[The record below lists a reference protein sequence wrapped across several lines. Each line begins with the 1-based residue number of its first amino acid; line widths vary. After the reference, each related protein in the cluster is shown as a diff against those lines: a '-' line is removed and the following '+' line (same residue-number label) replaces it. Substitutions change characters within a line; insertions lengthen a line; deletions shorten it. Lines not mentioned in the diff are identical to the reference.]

1 VRRLESLTIALVAVL
16 LTAVPAFFTDAIDGV
31 GRFPRTVPD
40 WLGWIAIVVVCMS
53 LALWRRHPGWT
64 LALGCGGV
72 LLGMLTDVEPSNAG
86 LVVLPALTLL
96 GAYSWTGRR
105 AIAVGLGLLLWL
117 EAMYLV
123 TGDTSPALAIFT
135 LPGYVAGF
143 VLRRVHETAEQLAMR
158 SRELEEERELF
169 AELSVRNERARIAS
183 ELHDIIGHALSV
195 MVVQA
200 AAGQRLAE
208 HDPAATAEAF
218 GVIAES
224 ARRGREDLGR
234 LVDLLGGEPV
244 EAPDLSLIDEVISRA
259 ARSGLAVTCR
269 FEGDRDGVPAPV
281 AHAAFRVVQ
290 EGLTNALRHAPGAGV
305 QVLVRGAGRAV
316 TVRVVNDRAVGSSP
330 GIIGTGQGL
339 RGLRERIQHL
349 GGSLDAGEVAGGGWA
364 LEARL
369 PSG

>member
-1 VRRLESLTIALVAVL
+1 VRRLETLTIVLVAVL
-16 LTAVPAFFTDAIDGV
+16 LTVVPTFFTDIVDGSLVPRSTADWIGWTALV
-31 GRFPRTVPD
+31 GSC
-40 WLGWIAIVVVCMS
+40 LS

-64 LALGCGGV
+64 LVVGCGAI
-72 LLGMLTDVEPSNAG
+72 LFCTTTAVEPTDAA
-86 LVVLPALTLL
+86 LIILPALTLV
-96 GAYSWTGRR
+96 GGYSWGGRT

-117 EAMYLV
+117 EALYLT
-123 TGDTSPALAIFT
+123 TGETGPALAIFT

-143 VLRRVHETAEQLAMR
+143 VLRRVHETAEQLEVR

-200 AAGQRLAE
+200 AAGQRLAGR
-208 HDPAATAEAF
+208 DRAATAEAF

-234 LVDLLGGEPV
+234 LVDLLGGETV
-244 EAPDLSLIDEVISRA
+244 AAPDLSLIDEVIARA

-269 FEGDRDGVPAPV
+269 FEGDRDGVAAPV

-290 EGLTNALRHAPGAGV
+290 EGLTNALRHAPGSAV
-305 QVLVRGAGRAV
+305 QVLVRGAGRAL
-316 TVRVVNDRAVGSSP
+316 TVRVVNDRPVGSPSD
-330 GIIGTGQGL
+330 IVGTGQGL

-349 GGSLDAGEVAGGGWA
+349 GGSLEAGEVVGGGWA
-364 LEARL
+364 LEAHL
-369 PSG
+369 PHG

>member
-1 VRRLESLTIALVAVL
+1 VRRLETVTIVLVAVL
-16 LTAVPAFFTDAIDGV
+16 LTAVPSFFIDAIDGP
-31 GRFPRTVPD
+31 GRFPETLPD
-40 WLGWIAIVVVCMS
+40 WLGWLALVVSSLS

-64 LALGCGGV
+64 LALGCGG
-72 LLGMLTDVEPSNAG
+72 LLLCTATNVEPSNLG
-86 LVVLPALTLL
+86 LIVLPALTLV
-96 GAYSWTGRR
+96 GAYSWGGRT
-105 AIAVGLGLLLWL
+105 AVAVGLGLFLWL
-117 EAMYLV
+117 ELLYLT
-123 TGDTSPALAIFT
+123 TGESGPALAIFT
-135 LPGYVAGF
+135 LPGYLAGF
-143 VLRRVHETAEQLAMR
+143 VLRRLHETAAQLELR

-200 AAGQRLAE
+200 AAGQRLAVR
-208 HDPAATAEAF
+208 DSAATTEAF
-218 GVIAES
+218 DVIAES

-244 EAPDLSLIDEVISRA
+244 EAPDLSLIDEVIARA

-269 FEGDRDGVPAPV
+269 FEGDRDGIPGPA

-305 QVLVRGAGRAV
+305 QVLVRGTGRAV
-316 TVRVVNDRAVGSSP
+316 TVQVVNDPASGSST

-349 GGSLDAGEVAGGGWA
+349 GGSLDAGEVPGGGWR

-369 PSG
+369 PA